1 MAELTKKLNVKKS
14 GAAAEEIKLYST
26 LDEVANK
33 GVHIKSDGIN
43 CYAAYGDASDSKAS
57 NLNYKPSGSSES
69 YKVLREAPSTSSGD
83 GVTIT
88 LKARRNNE
96 DFMQDLPPVKLDP
109 GQKFYLNNANAPTI
123 EGYDFVC
130 CNINNFVPT
139 EDQTINVYYIPQTI
153 PDRIKTDWSRN
164 TYGNPSS
171 ATGDL
176 SLTDYANTYSATN
189 MLGMFFGSTITAP
202 PKLNM
207 SNVSCF
213 SGMFQWN
220 YSSSTTP
227 KIANIDARGW
237 DVGKSTNMD
246 NMFNGCKNLKTL
258 NASTWDVSNVLIMA
272 GMFGSCDSLTTLDI
286 SGWDPK
292 KIVNTSNMFIGC
304 QSLIA
309 LDASGWNVFSIS
321 DMSNMFSGCSSLS
334 TLDLSGWTPFSTNNM
349 SEMFRGCSSLSTL
362 DLSGWGSTSTNNT
375 SYMFYDCSSLSTLNL
390 SGWNPFSANDMS
402 NMFSG
407 CSSLSTLDLSGWSTG
422 GVTNTSSMFGGC
434 SNLTSITGVIDM
446 SACTDC
452 NGMFNNC
459 DNLTDVH
466 LCNVPRSLDLTN
478 IGGTEGTTYIIDN
491 YLD

>member
-14 GAAAEEIKLYST
+14 GAAEQIKLYST

-33 GVHIKSDGIN
+33 GVRLKSDGIN
-43 CYAAYGDASDSKAS
+43 CYAAYGNADDAKAS
-57 NLNYKPSGSSES
+57 QLNYKPSGSSTS
-69 YKVLREAPSTSSGD
+69 YKVLKEAASTSSGD

-109 GQKFYLNNANAPTI
+109 GQKFYINNANAPTI

-139 EDQTINVYYIPQTI
+139 EDQTINVYYIPQTV
-153 PDRIKTDWSRN
+153 PDRTKTDWNRN
-164 TYGNPSS
+164 IYGNPSS

-176 SLTDYANTYSATN
+176 SLTDYANTYIATN
-189 MLGMFFGSTITAP
+189 ISGMFFGSTITAP
-202 PKLNM
+202 PKLNT
-207 SNVSCF
+207 SNVSHF
-213 SGMFQWN
+213 SSMFQWN

-237 DVGKSTNMD
+237 DVGKSRSMD

-304 QSLIA
+304 
-309 LDASGWNVFSIS
+309 
-321 DMSNMFSGCSSLS
+321 SSLS
-334 TLDLSGWTPFSTNNM
+334 TLDLSGWTPFST
-349 SEMFRGCSSLSTL
+349 
-362 DLSGWGSTSTNNT
+362 
-375 SYMFYDCSSLSTLNL
+375 
-390 SGWNPFSANDMS
+390 NDMS

-422 GVTNTSSMFGGC
+422 GVTNMSSMFSGC

-452 NGMFNNC
+452 NGMFGNC